1 MSCASPDVSPK
12 ICANIAHSNPYHF
25 YDRFIQFQRSHPLNM
40 NPGPLN
46 LAITDRGICSF
57 GHSRNNAN
65 GGLVWI
71 RTEQRSP
78 MTQLES
84 ITVRDYK
91 MVTDTSLQHLSSCA
105 PRLKFLDVIGTEVTQ
120 DGIEKFKMQ
129 KPECRVVSNFGVSE
143 EE

>member
-1 MSCASPDVSPK
+1 
-12 ICANIAHSNPYHF
+12 
-25 YDRFIQFQRSHPLNM
+25 M